1 MSQLGMLGG
10 FARMTQKP
18 RMAKAHSKQVA
29 DEYLRLG
36 WTLCSE
42 SRVAG
47 FDEPAEYYFEWQRT
61 DEPISIDWIE
71 FNRKHELAA

>member
-1 MSQLGMLGG
+1 VAQLFSLGG
-10 FARMTQKP
+10 FERMTQKP

-42 SRVAG
+42 SRVPG
-47 FDEPAEYYFEWQRT
+47 YDEPAEYYFEWQRT

-71 FNRKHELAA
+71 FNRKHEPAA